1 MRAKGD
7 IRQVILCVKITHKEL
22 EFSKVDDLLL
32 IDDEFG
38 KDFSQRYRMPKIC
51 SFKNLWLLK
60 CLKNC

>member
-32 IDDEFG
+32 IDDELG
-38 KDFSQRYRMPKIC
+38 KDFSHKV
-51 SFKNLWLLK
+51 
-60 CLKNC
+60 

>member
-32 IDDEFG
+32 IDDELG
-38 KDFSQRYRMPKIC
+38 KDFSHQGIECQK
-51 SFKNLWLLK
+51 FVLLRIYG
-60 CLKNC
+60 C